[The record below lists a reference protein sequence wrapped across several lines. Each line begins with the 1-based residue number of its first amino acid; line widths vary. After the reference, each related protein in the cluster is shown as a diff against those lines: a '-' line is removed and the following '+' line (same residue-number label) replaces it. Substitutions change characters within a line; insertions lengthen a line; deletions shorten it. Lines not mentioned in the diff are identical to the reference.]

1 MIILIA
7 LGSLIG
13 ASALNSF
20 STLPQPI
27 YVVLFCASLLAT
39 QLFLWFVN
47 KQKFRYISYIIISGI
62 AGFSWAYFQ
71 AVQKLSWQMPAA
83 DIQQKIFICGQVAGI
98 SQWQANAL
106 RFDVELNHY
115 QGKPITTAGVKVRLF
130 WPKAT
135 VDFADGD
142 SLCCYAKLKP
152 RWHLSNPG
160 TVDQEKQF
168 FLEGI
173 AASGK
178 LISLA
183 EYKLSDHFS
192 ITRWRQYLNQRIST
206 LIGDKPFLGVIQA
219 TTLGLYQNITPEQW
233 FVFQATGTIHAIAIS
248 GLHISIVALLCGGWV
263 TFLVARFPRL
273 TNLYPAKCYGAVCA
287 LIGAFIYCAL
297 AGFSIPTQRALVM
310 ILVAIVALLKRQP
323 ILSWHCLALAL
334 IGILIVSP
342 LAPLQIGFWLSF
354 GCVAALIYGS
364 SHINSS
370 SLWQKWVI
378 PQFVVFIGLLP
389 LCSFFFEQIPLISPI
404 ANMIVLPLM
413 DLVVVPASLIGLLL
427 TGVSSSLATFS
438 FFIAHL
444 ALELS
449 WWVLEKLAHVSF
461 NIWHQGHMPFIY
473 LLIAMLSAV
482 LLLAPRGFPAR
493 KIGWLGFLPMIFY
506 QGPHPAFGEC
516 HFTLLDVG
524 QGLAAVIQTQHH
536 ALLYDAGPVYGA
548 DNAGRRIIKPFLG
561 DQHIKALDKVMIS
574 HSDLDH
580 RGGLD
585 GLTDFPIGEVL
596 SSEPTRLNMNARDCI
611 AGESW
616 EWDGV
621 AFTILNPPL
630 VDKHNVNQKR
640 NNLSCVLKVTVGN
653 KSILLT
659 GDIEQGAEKVLLE
672 QAPDL
677 LTSDLLVVPHHGSLT
692 SSSQAF
698 VQAVSPKYALF
709 PVGLANQY
717 GFPKQAVLKR
727 YEEVGAINLLVSQ
740 TGALMFRLKQAD
752 ELTPPIHWRD
762 TSRHYWHRQL
772 AFGEKR

>member
-1 MIILIA
+1 MIILLA

-20 STLPQPI
+20 STLPQPMH
-27 YVVLFCASLLAT
+27 VVAFCGSLLAT
-39 QLFLWFVN
+39 LLVCWFVN
-47 KQKFRYISYIIISGI
+47 KQKFRNVSILIISGV
-62 AGFSWAYFQ
+62 AGFSWSYFH
-71 AVQKLSWQMPAA
+71 AVQKLSWQMPAE
-83 DIQQKIFICGQVAGI
+83 DIQRNIFVCGKVDGI
-98 SQWQANAL
+98 SQWHDKAL
-106 RFDVELNHY
+106 RFDLELNRY
-115 QGKPITTAGVKVRLF
+115 QGKPLAAKGIKVRLF
-130 WPKAT
+130 WPQGSIGFT
-135 VDFADGD
+135 DGD
-142 SLCCYAKLKP
+142 TLCCYAKLKP

-160 TVDQEKQF
+160 TLDQEKQF

-173 AASGK
+173 YATGK
-178 LISLA
+178 LVSLA
-183 EYKLSDHFS
+183 EYKINDHFS
-192 ITRWRQYLNQRIST
+192 ITRWRQNLNERLRT

-219 TTLGLYQNITPEQW
+219 TTLGLYQNITPQQW

-263 TFLVARFPRL
+263 TFLVAHFPRL

-287 LIGAFIYCAL
+287 LMGALIYSAM

-310 ILVAIVALLKRQP
+310 ILVSIIALLKRQP
-323 ILSWHCLALAL
+323 ILSWHCFALAL

-364 SHINSS
+364 SHINSTS
-370 SLWQKWVI
+370 RWRKWVV
-378 PQFVVFIGLLP
+378 PQLVVFIGLLP

-404 ANMIVLPLM
+404 ANIIVLPIM

-427 TGVSSSLATFS
+427 TGLSTSLASLCFY
-438 FFIAHL
+438 IAQL
-444 ALELS
+444 ALEVS
-449 WWVLEKLAHVSF
+449 WWLLEKLAHVSF
-461 NIWHQGHMPFIY
+461 NVWQQGHLPFIY
-473 LLIAMLSAV
+473 LLIALFCAI
-482 LLLAPRGFPAR
+482 LLLAPKGFPAKR
-493 KIGWLGFLPMIFY
+493 LGFIGFLPMVFY
-506 QGPHPAFGEC
+506 QGPHPASGEC

-536 ALLYDAGPVYGA
+536 SMLYDAGPVYGA

-561 DQHIKALDKVMIS
+561 SQHIKALDKVIIS

-585 GLTDFPIGEVL
+585 GLADFPIGEIL
-596 SSEPTRLNMNARDCI
+596 SSEPTRLSVNARQCI
-611 AGESW
+611 AGETW

-621 AFTILNPPL
+621 RFAILNPPL
-630 VDKHNVNQKR
+630 VDKHKATQKR

-659 GDIEQGAEKVLLE
+659 GDIEQGAEQTLLE
-672 QAPDL
+672 QGHNVLRSA
-677 LTSDLLVVPHHGSLT
+677 LLVVPHHGSLT

-740 TGALMFRLKQAD
+740 TGALMFRLNQTD